1 MSSSSASAKTGS
13 LWKWLIALGLLLS
26 GGIAWWQWDQLQRAK
41 QEMPTAVTVPVRT
54 HVYALGRLEPAGTIL
69 ELTPKSGN
77 EGAIVDQLLVR
88 EGDDVA
94 AGAVVAVLDNQP
106 RRMAAL
112 HEATAKLE
120 AAEARLQQ
128 VRGGAKQGD
137 IDAQKAVVSLA
148 ETQSKVAARELA
160 RARDLLPKK
169 AINDEQLVMKQWE
182 YDRLVLEQ
190 QRAAGLLKSL
200 EEIRDVDVQVAEK
213 EVLAAQAAVERAR
226 AEADASEVRAPVAG
240 RVLRIHS
247 WPGEKWSDKGILE
260 LGNVRQMQAVAEVFE
275 GDVHLLSVGQSAE
288 VRFDT
293 TGNALTGRVTE
304 IGNLV
309 ARKIVLTNDPVS
321 DTDARVVEVRIQ
333 LDEEYLKQVA
343 RFSNARVEVSI
354 LVTAVEEAGDSTR
367 HSSGS
372 PLKTVSRLQAE

>member
-1 MSSSSASAKTGS
+1 MSSSSASVKTGFP
-13 LWKWLIALGLLLS
+13 WKWLIASSLLLS
-26 GGIAWWQWDQLQRAK
+26 GGIAWWQWNQKQLAK
-41 QEMPTAVTVPVRT
+41 QETPTAVAVPART

-77 EGAIVDQLLVR
+77 EGAIVDQLLVQ
-88 EGDDVA
+88 EGEDVT

-106 RRMAAL
+106 RRVAAL
-112 HEATAKLE
+112 HEATANLE
-120 AAEARLQQ
+120 AAQARLQQ
-128 VRGGAKQGD
+128 VRAGAKRGD

-148 ETQSKVAARELA
+148 ETQAKVAARELA

-169 AINDEQLVMKQWE
+169 AINDEQFEMKQWE
-182 YDRLVLEQ
+182 YDRLILEQ

-213 EVLAAQAAVERAR
+213 EVLAAQAAVERAQ

-247 WPGEKWSDKGILE
+247 RPGEKWSDKGILE
-260 LGNVRQMQAVAEVFE
+260 LGNVGQMHAVAEVFE
-275 GDVHLLSVGQSAE
+275 GDVHLLSVGQFAE

-293 TGNALTGRVTE
+293 TGTALTGYVIE

-333 LDEEYLKQVA
+333 LDEKYMDQVA

-354 LVTAVEEAGDSTR
+354 QVSELEEADDTTR
-367 HSSGS
+367 HTSGS

>member
-1 MSSSSASAKTGS
+1 MSSSSASAKTGFP
-13 LWKWLIALGLLLS
+13 WKWLIAISLLLS
-26 GGIAWWQWDQLQRAK
+26 GGLAWWQWNQRQLAK
-41 QEMPTAVTVPVRT
+41 QETPTAVAVPKRT

-69 ELTPKSGN
+69 QLTPKSGN

-94 AGAVVAVLDNQP
+94 AGAIVAVLDNQS
-106 RRMAAL
+106 RRVAAL
-112 HEATAKLE
+112 HEAIARLEGAK
-120 AAEARLQQ
+120 ARLQQ
-128 VRGGAKQGD
+128 VRAGAKRGD
-137 IDAQKAVVSLA
+137 IDAQKAAVSLA

-169 AINDEQLVMKQWE
+169 AINDEQFEMKQWE

-190 QRAAGLLKSL
+190 QRAAALLKSL
-200 EEIRDVDVQVAEK
+200 EEIREVDVQVAEK
-213 EVLAAQAAVERAR
+213 EVLAAQAAVERAQ

-247 WPGEKWSDKGILE
+247 RPGEKWSDKGILE
-260 LGNVRQMQAVAEVFE
+260 LGNVRQMHAVAEVFE
-275 GDVHLLSVGQSAE
+275 GDVHLLSLGQFAE

-293 TGNALTGRVTE
+293 TGTALTGHVTE

-333 LDEEYLKQVA
+333 LDEEYMDQVA

-354 LVTAVEEAGDSTR
+354 QVTDLEEADDTTR

-372 PLKTVSRLQAE
+372 PLKTVSRLPAE

>member
-1 MSSSSASAKTGS
+1 MSSSSASAKTGFP
-13 LWKWLIALGLLLS
+13 WKWLIAFSLLVS
-26 GGIAWWQWDQLQRAK
+26 GGIAGWQWNQTQRAK
-41 QEMPTAVTVPVRT
+41 KEMTTAVAVPERT

-94 AGAVVAVLDNQP
+94 AGAVVAVLDNQS
-106 RRMAAL
+106 RRVAAL
-112 HEATAKLE
+112 HEASANLE

-128 VRGGAKQGD
+128 VRAGAKRGD
-137 IDAQKAVVSLA
+137 IEAQKAVVSLA
-148 ETQSKVAARELA
+148 ETQSKLAARELE
-160 RARDLLPKK
+160 RARDLLPKR
-169 AINDEQLVMKQWE
+169 AINDEQFELKQWE
-182 YDRLVLEQ
+182 YDRLILEQ

-213 EVLAAQAAVERAR
+213 EVLAAQAAVERAQ
-226 AEADASEVRAPVAG
+226 ADADASEVRAPVTG

-247 WPGEKWSDKGILE
+247 RPGEKWSDKGILE
-260 LGNVRQMQAVAEVFE
+260 LGNVRQMHAVAEVFE
-275 GDVHLLSVGQSAE
+275 GDVHLLSVGQLAE

-293 TGNALTGRVTE
+293 TGIALTGRVTE

-333 LDEEYLKQVA
+333 LDEKYMEQVA

-354 LVTAVEEAGDSTR
+354 QVTAFEDAGDTTR
-367 HSSGS
+367 QSSGS